1 MPAANPK
8 FLWPKP
14 QLIKLKLSQSASATE
29 TAKNHRVLTCYGQ
42 YYDPL
47 AMINNIPTFYADYAD
62 QVQVPDSEVCTQPKP
77 SPTHCLTGWQ
87 EHQVWT
93 QGSCTPTSWLSQG
106 TSSYIKT
113 EEQDWKNRTSYALD
127 ISWPEAMNIKV
138 CTDYQILYTT
148 FLVRLVISILSTV

>member
-1 MPAANPK
+1 MDKVLKKRAETEGKPAANPK

-62 QVQVPDSEVCTQPKP
+62 QVQVPEAQPYTLPDWMARTP
-77 SPTHCLTGWQ
+77 SLYP
-87 EHQVWT
+87 
-93 QGSCTPTSWLSQG
+93 
-106 TSSYIKT
+106 
-113 EEQDWKNRTSYALD
+113 R
-127 ISWPEAMNIKV
+127 
-138 CTDYQILYTT
+138 ILYTN
-148 FLVRLVISILSTV
+148 FLVRFITLMGKSSSSGFFYAMMRT